1 MHGTDTGGHQPGAR
15 AGWVRRAAPAAM
27 LMLLCG
33 MPRPAAAQSL
43 ICFGNEPSWA
53 VLFDDPA
60 LARLVLPDRPE
71 VVHRGG
77 EVRLDPL
84 RERVWRGAPDGG
96 GGDLVVFLREHDC
109 SDGMSDH
116 VHPLTARVSLPDG
129 RALAGCCRLPAA
141 GAAPPRSSAPAKH
154 R

>member
-1 MHGTDTGGHQPGAR
+1 
-15 AGWVRRAAPAAM
+15 M
-27 LMLLCG
+27 LVLLCG

-53 VLFDDPA
+53 VLFDGTA
-60 LARLVLPDRPE
+60 VARLVLPDRPE
-71 VVHRGG
+71 VGYRGA
-77 EVRLDPL
+77 EARLDPR

-96 GGDLVVFLREHDC
+96 GGDLVVLLREHDC
-109 SDGMSDH
+109 SDGMSDQ

-129 RALAGCCRLPAA
+129 RALAGCCRLPTA
-141 GAAPPRSSAPAKH
+141 GAAPPTPAAH